1 MPIRTAKAT
10 DEAAVVRLWSSCELV
25 VSYND
30 PGLDFMNAVSSSC
43 SDVLVYES
51 EDDEISGAVM
61 VGYDGHRGWL
71 YYVAIAPHIRGN
83 GIGRKMVEAAE
94 HWLRARDVSK
104 AQLLVRDTNPNAVSF
119 YEHLGFE
126 SAPRV
131 VMGKWLN
138 KLNPS

>member
-1 MPIRTAKAT
+1 MT
-10 DEAAVVRLWSSCELV
+10 DTVGGFTMSLSRPTFEGM
-25 VSYND
+25 VS
-30 PGLDFMNAVSSSC
+30 
-43 SDVLVYES
+43 
-51 EDDEISGAVM
+51 DERWWKLQNI
-61 VGYDGHRGWL
+61 GW
-71 YYVAIAPHIRGN
+71 
-83 GIGRKMVEAAE
+83 
-94 HWLRARDVSK
+94 RARDVSK